1 MGSALL
7 NLKRKTLTERLAL
20 LEKQYLAA
28 SNQLDST
35 LNAGDK
41 IPLQKQLGLIEAEI
55 AETEQALAKLDA
67 QSQLESLAPTSS
79 AKGTGEEQPP
89 NAVFGT
95 GHRWAV
101 LIGVNHYDDFNNYGG
116 LNLAVSDV
124 TAIHQQLLVS
134 GYDATRVRL
143 LSDDEQELPTR
154 NKILAA
160 LQSVADAT
168 EQDDLLLFYYSG
180 HGDLT
185 ANQSYLVA
193 RDGYAVSL
201 TDTAVPLK
209 RIEEIIHAAKARA
222 KVIILDAC
230 HSGANIGSKGPKRM
244 SAEFIQQVFAQAAG
258 MAVLASCKQGELSYE
273 WAEQG
278 QSVFT
283 HYLLEALTGK
293 ADLDEK
299 GFVTVQDLNRHL
311 TNAVKPWG
319 AQRNVSQTPTLQYTV
334 SGDIILANCQK

>member
-28 SNQLDST
+28 SNQLNGE
-35 LNAGDK
+35 LNA
-41 IPLQKQLGLIEAEI
+41 INRVLLEKQIETLEKEIEKVAAE
-55 AETEQALAKLDA
+55 
-67 QSQLESLAPTSS
+67 LENLAPTTS
-79 AKGTGEEQPP
+79 AKGTGEEPTP
-89 NAVFGT
+89 NTVFGT

-116 LNLAVSDV
+116 LKLAVSDV
-124 TAIHQQLLVS
+124 TAIRQQLLTS

-154 NKILAA
+154 NKILVA

-168 EQDDLLLFYYSG
+168 APDDLLLFYYSG

-201 TDTAVPLK
+201 ADTAVSLK
-209 RIEEIIHAAKARA
+209 RIEEIIEKYPEDVA
-222 KVIILDAC
+222 
-230 HSGANIGSKGPKRM
+230 G
-244 SAEFIQQVFAQAAG
+244 FI
-258 MAVLASCKQGELSYE
+258 C
-273 WAEQG
+273 
-278 QSVFT
+278 
-283 HYLLEALTGK
+283 TGK
-293 ADLDEK
+293 YS
-299 GFVTVQDLNRHL
+299 FMIR
-311 TNAVKPWG
+311 
-319 AQRNVSQTPTLQYTV
+319 
-334 SGDIILANCQK
+334 